1 MASVVAVDGDSLI
14 ITREVDGGKCEGGVR
29 GAGCVRGCVRGV

>member
-1 MASVVAVDGDSLI
+1 METHSSSPERLMEVSVRV
-14 ITREVDGGKCEGGVR
+14 CEGGVR